1 MYCLIITY
9 SDYQGS
15 TVVLYKCF
23 IDISGEVDVFWRFYN
38 DTSLDHWIVTSDSDH
53 AEGFSKSELKISHQ
67 GYGLFSGNLCSR
79 VPKDGRIQNSG
90 YCNMI
95 TKRVAVIFL

>member
-1 MYCLIITY
+1 MY
-9 SDYQGS
+9 
-15 TVVLYKCF
+15 F
-23 IDISGEVDVFWRFYN
+23 IDILGEVDVFWRFYE
-38 DTSLDHWIVTSDSDH
+38 DSSLDNWIVTSDSDH
-53 AEGFSKSELKISHQ
+53 AEGYSRCDLKLSHQ

-95 TKRVAVIFL
+95 TKRVSVKHFILRIKDKIVISL

>member
-1 MYCLIITY
+1 MY
-9 SDYQGS
+9 
-15 TVVLYKCF
+15 F
-23 IDISGEVDVFWRFYN
+23 IEILDEVDVYWRFHEES
-38 DTSLDHWIVTSDSDH
+38 SLDNWIVTSDSDH
-53 AEGFSKSELKISHQ
+53 AEGFSKCDLKLSHQ

-95 TKRVAVIFL
+95 TKRVSVKHFILIIQDKIPISFIKSILYC